1 MDRGASLRILSTT
14 LYLATKLFEAV
25 VRTTISYDSSDEV
38 KGKGGM
44 NAIPTAVDE

>member
-1 MDRGASLRILSTT
+1 MDRRTSLRVLSTA

-25 VRTTISYDSSDEV
+25 VWATIADNPSDEV
-38 KGKGGM
+38 EGKGGM

>member
-1 MDRGASLRILSTT
+1 MDRRASLRILSTS
-14 LYLATKLFEAV
+14 LYLTTKFFEAV

-38 KGKGGM
+38 EGKGGM